1 MRLRSTLALLPL
13 LAVAATASAQD
24 TGSFV
29 VRLGNDTTSV
39 EGFTRT
45 PQRLEVDQVGRVPR
59 VLQRRFVYD
68 FGPNG
73 ATTRASALI
82 TAPGAAAGAPPVQQ
96 IDVSVAGDSATVTIK
111 QDTTTRVLRVGT
123 PAGTLVAS
131 NSAPWSI
138 FEGQTV
144 KLAAQKGA
152 DSLRVPMYLFGA
164 PNLSSLTVRR
174 LGRDSM
180 VIQTAND
187 RYHAKVDAAGHIQ
200 GSTPISGTQKYSAD
214 RVARLDL
221 PAMAA
226 AWSAREK
233 ASGAMGQLST
243 RDTVS
248 ATLAGASLWV
258 DYSRPAKRGRVIFGN
273 VVPYG
278 ELWRTGANAAT
289 QFKTDKNLQF
299 GSVKVPAGFYTLFT
313 IPAPNGWQLIING
326 ETGQPGTQHNAE
338 KDLFKIPMKV
348 SALSEPVERF
358 TISVAPGEGGGVLNL
373 DWDTTRASVSFAV
386 VP

>member
-1 MRLRSTLALLPL
+1 MLLRSTLALLAL
-13 LAVAATASAQD
+13 LALAAPASAQD

-39 EGFTRT
+39 ERFTRT

-73 ATTRASALI
+73 ATKSASALI

-111 QDTTTRVLRVGT
+111 QDTTTRVLRVGM
-123 PAGTLVAS
+123 PAGTIVAS

-180 VIQTAND
+180 VVQTAND
-187 RYHAKVDAAGHIQ
+187 RYHAKVDATGHIQ

-214 RVARLDL
+214 RVAKLDL
-221 PAMAA
+221 PGMTA

-233 ASGAMGQLST
+233 ASGAMGQLSV

-248 ATLAGASLWV
+248 ATLAGANLWV

-348 SALSEPVERF
+348 GTLSEPVERF
-358 TISVAPGEGGGVLNL
+358 TISVVPGEGGGVLNL